1 MSTPTWREHLQD
13 LIPVDV
19 ARELDNFEAQ
29 MRLRKGGK
37 IEEKTFAELR
47 LRRGAYGQR
56 YDNGHRHDGTR
67 TQDLLFPQKGLTKGP
82 ETEWDAPG
90 MQRIKIPGG
99 GISPTQLNLIADL
112 ADEYSDAILHITTR
126 QDVQLH
132 YVHIEDTPDLMR
144 RLASVGITT
153 KEACGNAVRNVTACP
168 LAGVCHTE
176 AFDVTPYTKQIMQFF
191 LGHPDTLDFGRKFKI
206 ALSGCRHEACALVSI
221 HDLGLIAINDA
232 GERKFDIFV
241 GGGLGAVP
249 FQAKLLAEK
258 VPLKEVLPL
267 SQAIARLFA
276 RMGEKKNRQK
286 ARLKFV
292 IQKVGIEEFKRLVA
306 EERKAV
312 PHDARHDAFG
322 QGFESAAGE
331 QPINPPTHL
340 NGQPKPEGFEEWFKT
355 NVYKQRQT
363 GYAVATVT
371 LPLGDLTSDQ
381 ARALAV
387 IADRFAGGNVRTTV
401 EQNIVL
407 RWVSESDLPTLFTE
421 LKKVGLSQPGAGTI
435 VDVASC
441 PGTDT
446 CKLGIASSRGL
457 AGELR
462 DRLAVQAANLDE
474 AVKNLRIKISGC
486 FNSCGQHH
494 AADIGFYGNSR
505 NVGGYTVP
513 HFQVMLGGQW
523 TQNVAS
529 YGQAVGSIPSKAIPT
544 VVERLTK
551 RYVTER
557 TSKGETFHEFT
568 KRLGKKELK
577 AMLDDLTHVPPHA
590 EKPEYYTDWG
600 DPREFTIGD
609 MGTGECAGEVI
620 TLAQFG
626 FTAAESQA
634 FEASLKLDEGQ
645 YAEADRLALSA
656 MLEAAKTLVKLQ
668 FQDVP
673 DQPEAI
679 VREFKA
685 RFVETK
691 LFWDRFAQGQF
702 ANYLINRLE
711 NPPARAIDKDW
722 AERIVAEAPLFI
734 DAAHACHM
742 KMQSGGQNNL
752 VQVVTPT
759 GSVPATTITPKS
771 QFEI

>member
-1 MSTPTWREHLQD
+1 MSSLTWREQLHD
-13 LIPVDV
+13 LIPVET
-19 ARELDNFEAQ
+19 AREIDNFEAQ
-29 MRLRKGGK
+29 MRLRKDAK
-37 IEEKTFAELR
+37 IEDKTFAELR

-56 YDNGHRHDGTR
+56 YDNGRRHDGTK
-67 TQDLLFPQKGLTKGP
+67 TQDLNFPQKGLTKGP

-99 GISPTQLNLIADL
+99 GVSPAQLNLLADL

-144 RLASVGITT
+144 RLAAVGITT
-153 KEACGNAVRNVTACP
+153 REACGNAVRNVTACP

-206 ALSGCRHEACALVSI
+206 ALSGCQHEACALVSI
-221 HDLGLIAINDA
+221 HDLGLIAVNDN
-232 GERKFDIFV
+232 GQRKFDVYV

-258 VPLKEVLPL
+258 VPMSEVLPL
-267 SQAIARLFA
+267 SQAVARLFA

-306 EERKAV
+306 EERKVV
-312 PHDARHDAFG
+312 PHDPRHDAFG
-322 QGFESAAGE
+322 QGIESSAE
-331 QPINPPTHL
+331 QPNNPPTHL
-340 NGQPKPEGFEEWFKT
+340 NGQPKPEGFDAWFAT
-355 NVYKQRQT
+355 NVYRQRQA

-381 ARALAV
+381 TRALAV

-407 RWVSESDLPTLFTE
+407 RWVSESDLPALYAE
-421 LKKVGLSQPGAGTI
+421 LKKIGLSESGAGTI

-462 DRLAVQAANLDE
+462 NRLAVQAVNMDQ

-505 NVGGYTVP
+505 NIGGYTVP

-523 TQNVAS
+523 TANVAS
-529 YGQAVGSIPSKAIPT
+529 YGQAVGSIPSKAIPQ

-551 RYVTER
+551 RYVAER
-557 TSKGETFHEFT
+557 STNSESFHDFT

-577 AMLDDLTHVPPHA
+577 AMLEDLAAVPAHDVDA
-590 EKPEYYTDWG
+590 SYYTDWG

-626 FTAAESQA
+626 FTAAESMA
-634 FEASLKLDEGQ
+634 FEASLKLEEAQ

-656 MLEAAKTLVKLQ
+656 MLEAAKTLIKVQ
-668 FQDVP
+668 SHDAP
-673 DQPEAI
+673 DQPEVI
-679 VREFKA
+679 VREFKS

-691 LFWDRFAQGQF
+691 LFWDRFHHGQF
-702 ANYLINRLE
+702 ANYLINRIE
-711 NPPARAIDKDW
+711 IPITRPIDKDW
-722 AERIVAEAPLFI
+722 AERMVQEAPLFI

-742 KMQSGGQNNL
+742 KMQTEQAKL
-752 VQVVTPT
+752 VQLVP
-759 GSVPATTITPKS
+759 PATPATPKG
-771 QFEI
+771 